1 MFDDPDDELPLV
13 GDTGFAPPEP
23 LFAELPEVE
32 APDAGLTDPDD
43 DDEFDESDEPDEP
56 DESDDEPPEEL
67 DFSDGC
73 AARES
78 VR

>member
-1 MFDDPDDELPLV
+1 LFDDPDDELPLV

-43 DDEFDESDEPDEP
+43 DDEFDESDDEA
-56 DESDDEPPEEL
+56 SDDEPPEEL